1 MIRVL
6 HVVGCLE
13 RGGTEAFIMN
23 LYRNIDR
30 SAIQF
35 DFLVLN
41 EKDYP
46 YLEEIRT
53 LGGNVYFDTGA
64 KKNGL
69 AFIKRCVEVMK
80 QYPYAAVHSHI
91 NVTNGR
97 ILLAAKLAGV
107 PLRISHSHA
116 THGKG
121 GSLPKRMIRKLECH
135 VLKTCATDLLAC
147 GTEAGEYLYGKSAF
161 EKHGNVICNGIDTDS
176 FLQADKLPTDIG
188 TIPPNTP
195 IFGNVSRFDKNKNQ
209 LFVLDVFAEIHKQEP
224 GALLLLGGVDG
235 GMLDLCMQKVATLG
249 LQDCVR
255 FIGVRR
261 DMPQVLHAIDV
272 FLFPSLYEGLGIVLL
287 EAQASGCACIAS
299 TGCSPASDMG
309 LGLVRYVPLEEG
321 AEAWARYA
329 LETYH
334 AGTHGIG
341 SATIRNAFAE
351 NGYDITSTV
360 ARMTTIYT
368 KNN

>member
-69 AFIKRCVEVMK
+69 AFLRRCVAVMK

-107 PLRISHSHA
+107 PLRISHSHD
-116 THGKG
+116 THGRG
-121 GSLPKRMIRKLECH
+121 GNILKRMVRGAECS
-135 VLKTCATDLLAC
+135 LIKSCATDFLAC
-147 GTEAGEYLYGKSAF
+147 GREAGEYLYGDKF
-161 EKHGNVICNGIDTDS
+161 FHKKGHVINNGISIEPFLHTCTPPSDMDLDTPHT
-176 FLQADKLPTDIG
+176 AV
-188 TIPPNTP
+188 
-195 IFGNVSRFDKNKNQ
+195 FGNISRFEEKKNQ
-209 LFVLDVFAEIHKQEP
+209 LFLLDIFAEIHKQEP

-272 FLFPSLYEGLGIVLL
+272 FLFSSLYEGLPFVLL

-309 LGLVRYVPLEEG
+309 LGLMRYVPLEEG

-329 LETYH
+329 LEAYH
-334 AGTHGIG
+334 AGTHGID
-341 SATIRNAFAE
+341 SETIRNAFAE

-360 ARMTTIYT
+360 ARMTAIYT
-368 KNN
+368 KN

>member
-1 MIRVL
+1 
-6 HVVGCLE
+6 
-13 RGGTEAFIMN
+13 MN

-35 DFLVLN
+35 DFFVLN

-46 YLEEIRT
+46 YLEEIHT
-53 LGGNVYFDTGA
+53 LGGNVYFDTGE
-64 KKNGL
+64 KKNGP
-69 AFIKRCVEVMK
+69 AFLKRCVAVMK
-80 QYPYAAVHSHI
+80 QFPYAAVHSHI

-121 GSLPKRMIRKLECH
+121 GDLPKRMIRRLECQ
-135 VLKTCATDLLAC
+135 VLKACATDLLAC
-147 GTEAGEYLYGKSAF
+147 GTEAGEYLYGKSSF
-161 EKHGNVICNGIDTDS
+161 RRRGEVIRNGIDTDS
-176 FLQADKLPTDIG
+176 FLPDRALPTDIG
-188 TIPPNTP
+188 AIPPNTP
-195 IFGNVSRFDKNKNQ
+195 IFGNVSRFDPNKNQ
-209 LFVLDVFAEIHKQEP
+209 SFVLDVFAEIHKREP
-224 GALLLLGGVDG
+224 GAILLLGGVDG
-235 GMLDLCMQKVATLG
+235 GMLDLCIRKAAALG
-249 LQDCVR
+249 LQDRVR

-261 DMPQVLHAIDV
+261 DMSQVLHIVDV
-272 FLFPSLYEGLGIVLL
+272 FLFPSLHEGSGIVLL

-309 LGLVRYVPLEEG
+309 LGLMRYVPLEEG
-321 AEAWARYA
+321 AQAWARYA
-329 LETYH
+329 LEAYR
-334 AGTHGIG
+334 AGTHTIAGE
-341 SATIRNAFAE
+341 TIRNAFAE

-368 KNN
+368 QNN